1 MAKINVLPREVAE
14 LIAAGE
20 VVERPA
26 SVIKE
31 LVENSV
37 DAGSTA
43 VTVEIKSGG
52 VTFMRV
58 TDNGCGIEKQYVA
71 TAFLRHATSK
81 IKTGDD
87 LGSIATLGF
96 RGEALAAISSVSRVE
111 MLTKTRDEATG
122 TAYRSSGGN
131 DVSSEEAG
139 CPDGTTI
146 IVRDLF
152 FNTPARMK
160 FLKKDITEGNAVGAL
175 LEHIALSHPEI
186 SFKFIRDGKQVFST
200 PGDGKLI
207 SAIYAVLGRDFAMSL
222 IPVSGE
228 MGGISVSG
236 YTCKPMACRPKRNA
250 QFVFLNGRYVR
261 SGTVSAALEAAYKNS
276 AMTGRYPAA
285 VLHLTVPYGAVDVNV
300 HPAKTEVRFSDD
312 RRIFDCV
319 MYGVKNA
326 LKSGDERPEMRL
338 PQKNVGQI
346 HMTADE
352 YKTAVQ
358 TKLPGLKSDSVKIA
372 NYEKL
377 INCAAKKAQPE
388 FRSAPMKA
396 GLAIDA
402 TVLGAAPEKPEE
414 QKPHLPQNEPVTA
427 EDIGEVTVTYY
438 GDKMKQAGKENAGSF
453 TAEQP
458 ENEEALPENITAGA
472 KDNALPDLPDTAG
485 VADGVTGT
493 DDADTDDIRY
503 IGEAFATYIIVQK
516 GESVYLIDK
525 HAAHERMLF
534 NKLKRDDGSTPQ
546 LLLTPKRVTL
556 GRDDYSVVTDN
567 IELLEKAGFDLE
579 PFGSNS
585 VLVRA
590 VPSVLADDNIEQLI
604 MEAAASISSKRSI
617 EIERLERLY
626 ETMSCR
632 AAVKAGNLSSREE
645 LTALAK
651 AVLTTKEIMY
661 CPHGRPVA
669 IELKRREIEKQFG
682 RIQ

>member
-1 MAKINVLPREVAE
+1 MAEINVLPRCVAE

-37 DAGSTA
+37 DAGST
-43 VTVEIKSGG
+43 VITVEIKNGG

-58 TDNGCGIEKQYVA
+58 TDNGCGIESRYVA

-87 LGSIATLGF
+87 LSSIATLGF

-111 MLTKTRDEATG
+111 MLSKTRDSETG
-122 TAYRSSGGN
+122 TLYRSSGGN

-139 CPDGTTI
+139 CPDGTTV

-160 FLKKDITEGNAVGAL
+160 FLKKDVTEGNTVGAL
-175 LEHIALSHPEI
+175 LEHIALSRPDI
-186 SFKFIRDGKQVFST
+186 SFRFIRDGKLLFST
-200 PGDGKLI
+200 PGDGKLM

-222 IPVSGE
+222 IPVDGE
-228 MGGISVSG
+228 IDGVKVSG
-236 YTCKPMACRPKRNA
+236 YTCRPVSCRPKRNA
-250 QFVFLNGRYVR
+250 QFVYLNGRYVR

-276 AMTGRYPAA
+276 AMVGRYPAA

-319 MYGVKNA
+319 FYGIKNA
-326 LKSGDERPEMRL
+326 LKSGDERPEMKL
-338 PQKNVGQI
+338 TQKHTGQI

-352 YKTAVQ
+352 YKKSAQV
-358 TKLPGLKSDSVKIA
+358 KLPGIKSDDEKIA
-372 NYEKL
+372 DYEKL
-377 INCAAKKAQPE
+377 ISGVGKPVTG

-396 GLAIDA
+396 GMAIDA
-402 TVLGAAPEKPEE
+402 SAVFGGRSDMNFKSDKNSVQP
-414 QKPHLPQNEPVTA
+414 PVTA
-427 EDIGEVTVTYY
+427 EDIGVTTVTYY
-438 GDKMKQAGKENAGSF
+438 GKADQVKKEQKSF
-453 TAEQP
+453 ADAVNTAPANTVNKPCLNETALKCG
-458 ENEEALPENITAGA
+458 EANEEPARHDDGEN
-472 KDNALPDLPDTAG
+472 DN
-485 VADGVTGT
+485 
-493 DDADTDDIRY
+493 IKY
-503 IGEAFATYIIVQK
+503 IGEAFSTYIIVQK
-516 GESVYLIDK
+516 GDSIYYIDK
-525 HAAHERMLF
+525 HAAHERILF
-534 NKLKRDDGSTPQ
+534 NKLRRDEGCEPQ
-546 LLLTPKRVTL
+546 LLIEPLRVTL

-567 IELLEKAGFDLE
+567 IELFKKAGFEIE

-590 VPSVLADDNIEQLI
+590 VPSVLSGDDVKQLVL
-604 MEAAASISSKRSI
+604 EAAASIASKRNI
-617 EIERLERLY
+617 EIEGLERLY

-632 AAVKAGNLSSREE
+632 AAVKAGNLSSAEE

-651 AVLTTKEIMY
+651 TVLGSDEIMY

-669 IELKRREIEKQFG
+669 IELTRREIEKQFG

>member
-1 MAKINVLPREVAE
+1 MAEINVLPRCVAE

-37 DAGSTA
+37 DAGSTLI
-43 VTVEIKSGG
+43 TVEIKNGG

-58 TDNGCGIEKQYVA
+58 TDNGCGIESRYVA

-87 LGSIATLGF
+87 LSSIATLGF

-111 MLTKTRDEATG
+111 MLTKTRGSETG
-122 TAYRSSGGN
+122 TLYRSSGGN

-139 CPDGTTI
+139 CPDGTTV

-160 FLKKDITEGNAVGAL
+160 FLKKDVTEGNTVGAL
-175 LEHIALSHPEI
+175 LEHIALSRPDI
-186 SFKFIRDGKQVFST
+186 SFRFIRDGKLVFST
-200 PGDGKLI
+200 PGDGKLM

-222 IPVSGE
+222 IPVDGDID
-228 MGGISVSG
+228 GVKVSG
-236 YTCKPMACRPKRNA
+236 YTCRPVSCRPKRNA
-250 QFVFLNGRYVR
+250 QFVYLNGRYVR

-276 AMTGRYPAA
+276 AMVGRYPAA

-319 MYGVKNA
+319 FYGIKNA
-326 LKSGDERPEMRL
+326 LKSGDERPEMKL
-338 PQKNVGQI
+338 PQKHTGQI

-352 YKTAVQ
+352 YKKSTQV
-358 TKLPGLKSDSVKIA
+358 KLPGIKSDGEKIA
-372 NYEKL
+372 DYEKL
-377 INCAAKKAQPE
+377 ISGAKGSVTQ
-388 FRSAPMKA
+388 FRSAPVKA
-396 GLAIDA
+396 GMAIDA
-402 TVLGAAPEKPEE
+402 SAVFGGRSDIKDQVGESDA
-414 QKPHLPQNEPVTA
+414 QNPVTA
-427 EDIGEVTVTYY
+427 EDVGITTVTYY
-438 GDKMKQAGKENAGSF
+438 GKAEQKAFAAAENTAPE
-453 TAEQP
+453 TAENKSRLN
-458 ENEEALPENITAGA
+458 EAALKCEEAKGEKAGQDDGEN
-472 KDNALPDLPDTAG
+472 DN
-485 VADGVTGT
+485 
-493 DDADTDDIRY
+493 IKY
-503 IGEAFATYIIVQK
+503 IGEAFSTYIIVQK
-516 GESVYLIDK
+516 GDSVYYIDK
-525 HAAHERMLF
+525 HAAHERILF
-534 NKLKRDDGSTPQ
+534 NKLRRDEGCEPQ
-546 LLLTPKRVTL
+546 LLIEPLRVTL

-567 IELLEKAGFDLE
+567 IDLFKKAGFEIE

-590 VPSVLADDNIEQLI
+590 VPSVLSGDDVKQLI
-604 MEAAASISSKRSI
+604 LEAAASIASRRNI
-617 EIERLERLY
+617 EIEGLERLY

-632 AAVKAGNLSSREE
+632 AAVKAGNLSSAEE

-651 AVLTTKEIMY
+651 TVLGSDEIMY

-669 IELKRREIEKQFG
+669 IELTRREIEKQFG